1 MELVFLLFQS
11 VYWLGLS
18 TWFGGVLF
26 VALAAPVV
34 FRVVTDARPMLP
46 EVLSVNLDNQHATLL
61 AGSVMANLLAMVFR
75 VQIICMIGVGVGMLA
90 QWFTAGIT
98 SGADIAMAILR
109 NTLFVA
115 AVIAAIYLQRS
126 LWPKIMTAR
135 QKYIDNADSPD
146 IANPARDDFERLQ
159 NDSVTVLRNLLFLL
173 MGIILFSTT
182 IRFISVSTFN

>member
-1 MELVFLLFQS
+1 
-11 VYWLGLS
+11 
-18 TWFGGVLF
+18 
-26 VALAAPVV
+26 
-34 FRVVTDARPMLP
+34 
-46 EVLSVNLDNQHATLL
+46 
-61 AGSVMANLLAMVFR
+61 
-75 VQIICMIGVGVGMLA
+75 
-90 QWFTAGIT
+90 
-98 SGADIAMAILR
+98 
-109 NTLFVA
+109 VA

>member
-109 NTLFVA
+109 NTLFAA

-182 IRFISVSTFN
+182 IRFISVSTFD